1 MVYKITRYIFKKAFA
16 VFYQKVTV
24 IGKENLPSNAPVI
37 LALNHPNSFMD
48 ALIVAVNID
57 APINS
62 LTRGDVFKNKTAAK
76 ILRTYHM
83 IPVYR
88 LSEGKEHLNKNSDS
102 FNACQSVL
110 QNNGTVL
117 IFAEG
122 ICENNWKLRPLKKG
136 VARLTQQAWQNTDT
150 AKTIVIPVGLTYQ
163 HYKGAGK
170 SLVINFG
177 KALTKKMYNE
187 NIELSNFYTQFNEE
201 LYSRLNELVFVDN
214 KLTMNSILHQK
225 FITNWN
231 KLEGKLKGVELIRE
245 LKKGFNET
253 EIKSSKKLIPSA
265 IHASLIF
272 IPHYW
277 ICASITNRFTK
288 NTVFYDSVLF
298 GLLVFLL
305 PVYVLILI
313 SVYYLILHFI

>member
-1 MVYKITRYIFKKAFA
+1 MVYKITRFIFKKAFA

-24 IGKENLPSNAPVI
+24 IGKENIPANTPVI

-57 APINS
+57 EPINS
-62 LTRGDVFKNKTAAK
+62 LTRGDAFKNKTAAK

-88 LSEGKEHLNKNSDS
+88 LSEGKENMSKNADT
-102 FNACQSVL
+102 FIACQSIL
-110 QNNGTVL
+110 QSNKTVL

-122 ICENNWKLRPLKKG
+122 LCENNWKLRPFKKG
-136 VARLTQQAWQNTDT
+136 VARLAQQAWQNPDLE
-150 AKTIVIPVGLTYQ
+150 KTVVIPVGLTYQ

-170 SLVINFG
+170 SLIINFG
-177 KALTKKMYNE
+177 KAIAHADHNE
-187 NIELSNFYTQFNEE
+187 KLEQSNFNLQFNEE
-201 LYSRLNELVFVDN
+201 LSLKLKELIFIDDN
-214 KLTMNSILHQK
+214 LAEGTVQHQK

-231 KLEGKLKGVELIRE
+231 KLEAGLKGIELFKAIQ
-245 LKKGFNET
+245 KGFNERD
-253 EIKSSKKLIPSA
+253 IIPSKKIIPSA
-265 IHASLIF
+265 IHASVIF

-277 ICASITNRFTK
+277 ICSAITNKYTK
-288 NTVFYDSVLF
+288 KTVFYDSVLF

-305 PVYVLILI
+305 PIYILI
-313 SVYYLILHFI
+313 VFSIGFLIFHFV